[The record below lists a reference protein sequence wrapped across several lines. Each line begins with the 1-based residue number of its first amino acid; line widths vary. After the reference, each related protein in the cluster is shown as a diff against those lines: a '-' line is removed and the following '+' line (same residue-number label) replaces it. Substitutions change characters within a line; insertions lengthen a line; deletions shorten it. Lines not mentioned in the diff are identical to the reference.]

1 MCYVL
6 DNNGVFVMTQETGEN
21 IPSLEGFPYW
31 MQERLGIAIDST
43 HTEHYN
49 TAKMHMKEQLE
60 RSSFWDLLC
69 KKINEYNDE
78 YFGEYGTKLLK
89 ERKAPIIET
98 KPGDSFVEKVY
109 RENFIDNERF
119 PRAPRKGW
127 VTPDNWFSRIDDI
140 LRTTIVVRY
149 LDGIEYIATRLEKLC
164 SDESK
169 LKDKCRYLAKMEGY
183 YAAHL
188 YFNMEFEIPR
198 MEWDTQKIVSPVEIQ
213 ITTQVKEV
221 IKDLIHPYYAEQR
234 VKRYSEKDLWQWR
247 YESPEFARN
256 YLGHIIH
263 YVEGVMVG
271 IRKKYEKEE

>member
-1 MCYVL
+1 MAKGNVA
-6 DNNGVFVMTQETGEN
+6 D
-21 IPSLEGFPYW
+21 IPGLEDFPYW
-31 MQERLGIAIDST
+31 MQDNLSILIDST

-49 TAKMHMKEQLE
+49 TATMQMEKQL
-60 RSSFWDLLC
+60 RKSYFWDLLC
-69 KKINEYNDE
+69 KKIIEYNDE
-78 YFGEYGTKLLK
+78 YYGEYATTLLK
-89 ERKAPIIET
+89 ERGVPSIET
-98 KPGDSFVEKVY
+98 KPVESFIEKIY

-119 PRAPRKGW
+119 PKAPRTGW
-127 VTPDNWFSRIDDI
+127 VTPDNWFSKINDI

-164 SDESK
+164 SDQSR
-169 LKDKCRYLAKMEGY
+169 LRDKCRYLAKIEGY

-188 YFNMEFEIPR
+188 YFNMEFEIPD
-198 MEWDTQKIVSPVEIQ
+198 MKWDTQKVMSPVEIQ

-234 VKRYSEKDLWQWR
+234 IKRYSEEDLWQWR
-247 YESPEFARN
+247 YDSPEFTRN

-271 IRKKYEKEE
+271 IRRRGT